1 MRHRWIALVLIS
13 VLFLAA
19 CGDDSDAP
27 YDIDELP
34 DGTDVS
40 RGEEIFK
47 NGGKAGPA
55 CASCHRLDG
64 TDTAAAPSL
73 KGFANRADDRVDD
86 LSAWEYAFTSILTP
100 GEHLVAGYG
109 NAMYGNYGDDLSKQ
123 EVADVIAY
131 LLTLD
136 E

>member
-1 MRHRWIALVLIS
+1 VRHRWIALVLIS

-19 CGDDSDAP
+19 CGDDPEAP
-27 YDIDELP
+27 FDIDELP
-34 DGTDVS
+34 DNADAS

-47 NGGKAGPA
+47 NGGSGGPV
-55 CASCHRLDG
+55 CSSCHRLDG

-73 KGFANRADDRVDD
+73 KGLANRADDAVDD
-86 LSAWEYAFTSILTP
+86 LSAREYAFNSIIAP
-100 GEHLVAGYG
+100 GSHLVKGYG
-109 NAMYGNYGDDLSKQ
+109 NAMYGNYRDDLSKQ
-123 EVADVIAY
+123 EIADLIAY